1 MRKVLEVSEYNHE
14 LKWEEDDIVSYYGD
28 LYGLSRVK
36 RQNGVDGQTTNPN
49 SNPNSNL
56 NLNSNPSS
64 SSTATIPGPSLSG
77 LYAMGL
83 IFTLIGA
90 YLVNQPE
97 FPNLLPTSPEFREPF
112 NPLLQGVGQP
122 PQGFQPQ
129 PGSPGGGG
137 IPSGSTL
144 IQAQNLLD
152 RLGLLGL
159 PVAVFPPYADGSF
172 VSPRTGFR
180 TFATIFTDTITL
192 TDR

>member
-1 MRKVLEVSEYNHE
+1 MRKVLEVTENNHE
-14 LKWEEDDIVSYYGD
+14 W
-28 LYGLSRVK
+28 GLAAENKELMESKFLFFNTMDPVLSLLGYTY
-36 RQNGVDGQTTNPN
+36 NN
-49 SNPNSNL
+49 
-56 NLNSNPSS
+56 
-64 SSTATIPGPSLSG
+64 PGPSLAG
-77 LYAMGL
+77 LFTVSL

-97 FPNLLPTSPEFREPF
+97 FPTLLPTSPEFREPF
-112 NPLLQGVGQP
+112 NPLPPGVGQP
-122 PQGFQPQ
+122 PQGFQPL

-144 IQAQNLLD
+144 MQAQNLLD

>member
-1 MRKVLEVSEYNHE
+1 MRKVLEVNEYNHE
-14 LKWEEDDIVSYYGD
+14 LKWEEDNLVSYYGD

-36 RQNGVDGQTTNPN
+36 RQNGVPGQTTNPN
-49 SNPNSNL
+49 LNSNPNLNL
-56 NLNSNPSS
+56 NLNSNSS
-64 SSTATIPGPSLSG
+64 SSSIATLLGPSLPG

-90 YLVNQPE
+90 YFYVNQPE
-97 FPNLLPTSPEFREPF
+97 IP